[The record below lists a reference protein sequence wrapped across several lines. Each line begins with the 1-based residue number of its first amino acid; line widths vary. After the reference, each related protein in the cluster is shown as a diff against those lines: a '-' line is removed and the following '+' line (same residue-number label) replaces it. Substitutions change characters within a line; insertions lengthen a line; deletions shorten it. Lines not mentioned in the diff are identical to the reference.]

1 LILFTGNNKKTSN
14 MTEISQRKADHINL
28 ALQAEHQGVLSAG
41 FDRIQFEH
49 NALPELLL
57 SEVDCSA
64 IFLNQYCSAPL
75 IIGAMTGG
83 CEHGESINRH
93 LAEAAEQ
100 AQIPMAVGS
109 QRAALQDGLAQDVR
123 RWAPKAILLGNLGGT
138 QLQQH
143 GVELAQRAVDS
154 IEANAMIIHLNPLQ
168 ELVQPDGDRD
178 WRGVLA
184 AIEECCATLS
194 VPVIIKEV
202 GSGIG
207 PSSAQRLIDVGVSL
221 IEIAGRGGTSWASI
235 ESARIQQTREQ
246 QIAAPFI
253 DWGMD
258 TAQLIPQVRSQSSQL
273 GLIASG
279 GLRDGLD
286 IARSL
291 RLGANMSALAQ
302 PFLQPALES
311 TDAVIEKI
319 EIFREQLRWAMFLT
333 GSANLK
339 RLQSAPLLSI

>member
-1 LILFTGNNKKTSN
+1 
-14 MTEISQRKADHINL
+14 MTDISQRKVDHINL
-28 ALQAEHQGVLSAG
+28 ALQAEHQAATSAG

-49 NALPELLL
+49 NSLPELLF
-57 SEVDCSA
+57 SEVDCSTV
-64 IFLNQYCSAPL
+64 FLNEYCSAPL

-83 CEHGESINRH
+83 CEHGETINRH

-100 AQIPMAVGS
+100 TQIPMALGS
-109 QRAALQDGLAQDVR
+109 QRGALQNGLVQDLR
-123 RWAPKAILLGNLGGT
+123 RWAPKAILLGNIGGT

-143 GVELAQRAVDS
+143 GVEFAQRAVDS
-154 IEANAMIIHLNPLQ
+154 VQANAMVIHLNPLQ
-168 ELVQPDGDRD
+168 ELVQPEGDRD
-178 WRGVLA
+178 WRGVLD

-194 VPVIIKEV
+194 VHVIIKEV

-207 PSSAQRLIDVGVSL
+207 PSSAQRLIDVGVSW

-235 ESARIQQTREQ
+235 ESARIEQTREQ
-246 QIAAPFI
+246 QIVAPFL

-258 TAQLIPQVRSQSSQL
+258 TAQLIPRVRSQSSQL

-279 GLRDGLD
+279 GLRNGLD

-291 RLGANMSALAQ
+291 RLGANMSAMAQ

-311 TDAVIEKI
+311 TEAVIEKI

-333 GSANLK
+333 GSKSLK
-339 RLQSAPLLSI
+339 KLQAAPLMPL